1 MILQYCI
8 LLCNLDFDVRMGTVN
23 RGGQTR
29 RRTVPDGCQAY
40 GFATGIDGGILIGDH
55 ISVVPAGGADRPQGA
70 ADGLNGRVLD
80 DDPRAPDHGECKHF
94 E

>member
-8 LLCNLDFDVRMGTVN
+8 LLCNLDFDVRVGAIN

-29 RRTVPDGCQAY
+29 RWTVPDGRTAD
-40 GFATGIDGGILIGDH
+40 GLTTGIYDGIFIGGRFF
-55 ISVVPAGGADRPQGA
+55 VVPVAAAVRPQGA
-70 ADGLNGRVLD
+70 EGPGGRVLD
-80 DDPRAPDHGECKHF
+80 DDPRAPDHGECQHF